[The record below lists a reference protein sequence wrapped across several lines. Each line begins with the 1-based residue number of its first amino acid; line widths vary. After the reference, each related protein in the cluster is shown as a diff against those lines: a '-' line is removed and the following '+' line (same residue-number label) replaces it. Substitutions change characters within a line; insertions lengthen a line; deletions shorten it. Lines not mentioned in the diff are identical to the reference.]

1 LRLFVREGILVN
13 AILQSLHDRKS
24 VRAYADRPV
33 EPEVKRAILEA
44 ALQAPSAGNMTL
56 YSIIDV
62 TDQKVK
68 ETLAVTCDDQPFIA
82 RAPLVL
88 VFCADYSRWFSAFEA
103 FCPETRRPSY
113 GDFLL
118 ACCDALIAAQNA
130 VVAAE
135 ALGLGSCYIGD
146 IMERYET
153 HKELLRLPRYVA
165 PVTMLCFGYP
175 TEQQRRR
182 QKPPR
187 FRVEDIVHENRY
199 ENRDMLRMVG
209 ERQGITGTAELQH
222 WFDAFRRRKWDSDF
236 SVEMSRSVR
245 AILADW
251 TGE

>member
-1 LRLFVREGILVN
+1 MN
-13 AILQSLHDRKS
+13 AILQSLHSRKS
-24 VRAYADRPV
+24 VRAYTAQPV
-33 EPEVKRAILEA
+33 EPETKRAILEA

-56 YSIIDV
+56 YTIIDV
-62 TDQKVK
+62 TDQKLK
-68 ETLAVTCDDQPFIA
+68 DTLAVTCDNQPFIA
-82 RAPLVL
+82 QAPLVL
-88 VFCADYSRWFSAFEA
+88 VFCVDYSRWFAAFHSV
-103 FCPETRRPSY
+103 CPEARRPSY
-113 GDFLL
+113 GDFVL

-146 IMERYET
+146 ILERYET
-153 HKELLRLPRYVA
+153 HKELLGLPKYVA

-199 ENRDMLRMVG
+199 GPRDMMRMVA
-209 ERQGITGTAELQH
+209 ERQGIAGTAELEH
-222 WFDAFRRRKWDSDF
+222 WFDANRRRKWDSDF

-245 AILADW
+245 AMLADW
-251 TGE
+251 TDE

>member
-1 LRLFVREGILVN
+1 MN
-13 AILQSLHDRKS
+13 AILQSLRDRKS
-24 VRAYADRPV
+24 VRAYDARPV

-44 ALQAPSAGNMTL
+44 ALQAPTAGNMTL
-56 YSIIDV
+56 YTIIDV
-62 TDQKVK
+62 TDQQLK
-68 ETLAVTCDDQPFIA
+68 ERLAVTCDDQPFIA

-88 VFCADYSRWFSAFEA
+88 VFCADYSRWFAAFA
-103 FCPETRRPSY
+103 ADCPETRRPSH

-135 ALGLGSCYIGD
+135 ALGLGSVYIGD

-153 HKELLRLPRYVA
+153 HRELLGLPRYVA

-187 FRVEDIVHENRY
+187 FRVEDIVCENRY
-199 ENRDMLRMVG
+199 QPRDIRRMVAA
-209 ERQGITGTAELQH
+209 RQGIEDEDELRR
-222 WFDAFRRRKWDSDF
+222 WFDVFRRRKWDSDF
-236 SVEMSRSVR
+236 SSEMSRSVR
-245 AILADW
+245 EMLADW